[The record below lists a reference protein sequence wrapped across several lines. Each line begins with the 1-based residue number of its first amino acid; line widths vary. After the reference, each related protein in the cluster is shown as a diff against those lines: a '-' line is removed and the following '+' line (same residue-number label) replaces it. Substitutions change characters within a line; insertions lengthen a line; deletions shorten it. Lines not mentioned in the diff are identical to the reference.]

1 MKMKRYLKEEDAEK
15 LWDFGGTLQGL
26 AYREELSRGDS
37 AWLGAIGRELRLI
50 VARSGGQ
57 PKTRQEVEGK

>member
-26 AYREELSRGDS
+26 AY
-37 AWLGAIGRELRLI
+37 
-50 VARSGGQ
+50 GGGNAVRDED
-57 PKTRQEVEGK
+57 KTWKKKIN